1 MPDDRN
7 LPFEP
12 TPPDWGTAF
21 AALPQEAPDADLW
34 PRIARARPRPRARTR
49 WPAWLAA
56 AAVLAMAAVVPW
68 RLSTET
74 APRPDA
80 TAPADDRTAAP
91 GPASVAAHVS
101 ADPHPSASGTGGGNP
116 TAGGTSPEDDGATAS
131 ETRSVAS
138 VASVDAGTRDPD
150 ATVAGPR
157 TPRPAPADTRQ
168 RVAAAPPASDRAAA
182 PATPASELEG
192 LYAESAQLEALVAL
206 ARDERVATTGAAAA
220 LTGQYDAQVAGID
233 ARLVALATR
242 PDAGGDE
249 RVRLWR
255 ARVDAL
261 RRLASFESTQRLF
274 AAHGERY
281 DAMLVSI
288 D

>member
-1 MPDDRN
+1 MPDDRD
-7 LPFEP
+7 LSFEP

-34 PRIARARPRPRARTR
+34 PRIARARPRARTR

-80 TAPADDRTAAP
+80 TAPAAGRTATP

-101 ADPHPSASGTGGGNP
+101 ADPRPLASEAGAGTP
-116 TAGGTSPEDDGATAS
+116 TAGETSPADDGATAP

-138 VASVDAGTRDPD
+138 ADAGTRDSD
-150 ATVAGPR
+150 ATVAAPR

-168 RVAAAPPASDRAAA
+168 RVAAAPPARDRAAA
-182 PATPASELEG
+182 PDTPASELEG

-206 ARDERVATTGAAAA
+206 ARHQRVATTGTAAA
-220 LTGQYDAQVAGID
+220 LAGQYDAQVAGID

-255 ARVDAL
+255 ERVDAL
-261 RRLASFESTQRLF
+261 RRLASFESTPRLF